1 MGYEENTNQLN
12 FLVSD
17 SRLFASSVGNKFC
30 FMVLESII
38 NIATC
43 GHYEDIP

>member
-1 MGYEENTNQLN
+1 
-12 FLVSD
+12 
-17 SRLFASSVGNKFC
+17 
-30 FMVLESII
+30 MVLESII